1 MDRPGYSH
9 SVQQMLTFT
18 LQTLTGVNSSLA
30 DVPVCSLAR
39 FVSADGDT
47 KSRLLIQ
54 TWRRGKSNYK
64 LNINIVSI
72 FKCTDLNKQ

>member
-30 DVPVCSLAR
+30 NVPVCSLAR
-39 FVSADGDT
+39 FVSEDGNT
-47 KSRLLIQ
+47 KRFSPRHGREVQIKHQ
-54 TWRRGKSNYK
+54 YSFY
-64 LNINIVSI
+64 
-72 FKCTDLNKQ
+72 F